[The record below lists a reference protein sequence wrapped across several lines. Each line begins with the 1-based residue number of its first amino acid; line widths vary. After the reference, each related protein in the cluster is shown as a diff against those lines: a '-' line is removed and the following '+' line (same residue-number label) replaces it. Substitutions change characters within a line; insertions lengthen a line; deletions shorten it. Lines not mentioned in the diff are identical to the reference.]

1 MVNRQSIQAY
11 ANAIAREFHPERIV
25 LFGSHA
31 NGTPDGGSDVDL
43 LVIMPHKGKARDKAA
58 EIRDRLSAP
67 FALDLLV
74 RSPGAIRE
82 RIAGEDWFI
91 REIMEKGA
99 TLYEAA
105 DARVD

>member
-1 MVNRQSIQAY
+1 MINRQSIQTY
-11 ANAIAREFHPERIV
+11 ANAVALEFQPERIV

-31 NGTPDGGSDVDL
+31 YGAPDAGSDVDL

-58 EIRDRLSAP
+58 EIRTRLSAP

-74 RSPGAIRE
+74 RSPETIRD
-82 RIAGEDWFI
+82 RIAKEDWFI
-91 REIMEKGA
+91 REIMEKGK

-105 DARVD
+105 HARVD